1 MLVCAVVDWLFF
13 WMLPL
18 FSVNNFLCFG
28 FLIILLSIVVIDY
41 LNYLLWSSTNT
52 APLFLLYYYYCSS
65 SFSFFFITLLVFYV
79 WRKKV
84 MVYFRGKRQT
94 VVDTRISNQ
103 KFNAQQ
109 GNGLVQVLDLEI
121 GKGRQEIRFLFSIIA
136 ALILASKIF
145 CLNDYEQAITSW
157 IKPRQ

>member
-1 MLVCAVVDWLFF
+1 
-13 WMLPL
+13 
-18 FSVNNFLCFG
+18 
-28 FLIILLSIVVIDY
+28 
-41 LNYLLWSSTNT
+41 
-52 APLFLLYYYYCSS
+52 
-65 SFSFFFITLLVFYV
+65 
-79 WRKKV
+79 

-157 IKPRQ
+157 IKPGSNSSSSSRPASRGYDFTAEGEGWPVWSQLRSWQG

>member
-1 MLVCAVVDWLFF
+1 
-13 WMLPL
+13 
-18 FSVNNFLCFG
+18 
-28 FLIILLSIVVIDY
+28 
-41 LNYLLWSSTNT
+41 
-52 APLFLLYYYYCSS
+52 
-65 SFSFFFITLLVFYV
+65 
-79 WRKKV
+79 